1 MIPSR
6 RKERMR
12 QDGYLNAMFGQGY
25 RFTDPF
31 SHYRQGVDFVPDTEC
46 TRLYT
51 YNGIA
56 KSIIDIPA
64 DEAMRNGF
72 EVEFEGEDDAVNRQ
86 VQSLCEDLDVQ
97 YKFSE
102 ALAWA
107 DLYGGSIIVVM
118 ADDGRM
124 IDEPLNYDGLR
135 RIEKL
140 KVFDKT
146 NIVGSRQYQDASAPQ
161 YMDVE
166 HYYINTFGS
175 NPMWV
180 HESRVLRFD
189 GGRLPLY
196 QRNLRLG
203 WGAKRFESI
212 KDEIDRWCNGN
223 EYALQALTRLSQDVV
238 KLDGLTNIL
247 ATEGGDVAVQK
258 RMQMIDMVRS
268 MMNSIAIDGADEYDR
283 KGLSL
288 SGIKEILEQFEIALC
303 GITRIPATKL
313 FGRSPAG
320 LNATGKSDSENFYN
334 MVEGIQ
340 NNKVKPNLVRLV
352 EMLGAC
358 REYNLNLPDTWHI
371 EFEPLWS
378 MSKAEKADVEKTKA
392 DAQRQKA
399 DAINTLINAQVLD
412 ATEARATLAEEKDYI
427 MDRSLDSALMR
438 SGNE

>member
-1 MIPSR
+1 MDNY
-6 RKERMR
+6 M
-12 QDGYLNAMFGQGY
+12 NAMFGQGF
-25 RFTDPF
+25 RWTDPF
-31 SHYRQGVDFVPDTEC
+31 ANYKQGIDFVSDQQC
-46 TRLYT
+46 SHLYT

-56 KSIIDIPA
+56 KAIIDIPA
-64 DEAMRNGF
+64 DEAMRTGF
-72 EVEFEGEDDAVNRQ
+72 EIETETNEEELNKAIC
-86 VQSLCEDLDVQ
+86 SHCEDLMVQ
-97 YKFSE
+97 DKFSE

-107 DLYGGSIIVVM
+107 DLYGGSLIVVL
-118 ADDGRM
+118 ADDGRR

-140 KVFDKT
+140 KVFDRT
-146 NIVGSRQYQDASAPQ
+146 NVVGSIQYQDASAPQ

-166 HYYINTFGS
+166 QYYINTFGS

-212 KDEIDRWCNGN
+212 KAEIDRYCNGN
-223 EYALQALTRLSQDVV
+223 EYALQALTRLSQDVL

-247 ATEGGDVAVQK
+247 ATEGGDAAVQK
-258 RMQMIDMVRS
+258 RMHMIDMVRS
-268 MMNSIAIDGADEYDR
+268 MMNSIAIDGTDEYER

-288 SGIKEILEQFEIALC
+288 TGIKEIIEQFEIALC
-303 GITRIPATKL
+303 SCTGIPATKL

-320 LNATGKSDSENFYN
+320 MNATGKADLENYYN
-334 MVEGIQ
+334 MVANIQ
-340 NNKVKPNLVRLV
+340 KNKVKPNLVRLI
-352 EMLGAC
+352 EMIGAC
-358 REYNLNLPDTWHI
+358 SEYNIKLPDVWHV

-399 DAINTLINAQVLD
+399 DAIFNLINAQVLD

-427 MDRSLDSALMR
+427 MDRSLDVALQR